1 MSDRPSNGVAFGV
14 EPFNRKVCE
23 KLRPELRQR
32 RLQTPAGSVG
42 LAILW
47 TQVAQTFRAA
57 GRIVDAEMDPEWAQS
72 GLLEV
77 AKDHFI
83 ALR

>member
-1 MSDRPSNGVAFGV
+1 MSDRLSNAVAFGV
-14 EPFNRKVCE
+14 EPFDLKVCE

-32 RLQTPAGSVG
+32 RLQTPAGSFG
-42 LAILW
+42 LAIPW
-47 TQVAQTFRAA
+47 TQIAQTFRAA
-57 GRIVDAEMDPEWAQS
+57 GLIVDAEMDPEWAQP

-77 AKDHFI
+77 AKDRFI